1 MEIRLQVPSQFQ
13 GQTLREFL
21 RTGGM
26 SAAAMKAVKYHTP
39 GFFLDGLPVHANAP
53 VRPGQQVVFQLPPE
67 PDTSVE
73 PQPIPLRVAYEDAF
87 ALVVDK
93 PAGIAVHP
101 TLNYP
106 GGTLANGYRY
116 YMESKGCPA
125 VFRPVNRIDRNTSGL
140 VLCAQNGFSAPFL
153 AASAAKEYLAVV
165 EGELPLGEGE
175 ISAPVGRRPDSII
188 GRCVTPEGKSSITR
202 YQVLECREGLSL
214 VKCIPVTG
222 RTHQIRVHFS
232 WLGHPLAGDDL
243 YGGSRREI
251 GRHALHCARM
261 EFTLP
266 FTQNRVGV
274 TSPLPGD
281 MAGLRNWE
289 TT

>member
-1 MEIRLQVPSQFQ
+1 MEIRLEIPAHF
-13 GQTLREFL
+13 GGHTLREFL
-21 RTGGM
+21 RAGGM
-26 SAAAMKAVKYHTP
+26 SAAAMKGVKYHTP
-39 GFFLDGLPVHANAP
+39 GFFLDGQPVHANVP
-53 VRPGQQVVFQLPPE
+53 VSPGQILTFTLPPE
-67 PDTSVE
+67 PETSVE
-73 PQPIPLRVAYEDAF
+73 AQPVPLQVAYEDAF

-125 VFRPVNRIDRNTSGL
+125 VFRPVNRIDKNTSGL
-140 VLCAQNGFSAPFL
+140 VLCAQNAFSAPFL
-153 AASAAKEYLAVV
+153 AASAAKEYLAIV
-165 EGELPLGEGE
+165 EGEMPLGPGT
-175 ISAPVGRRPDSII
+175 IDAPVGRRPDSII
-188 GRCVTPEGKSSITR
+188 GRCVSPQGKPSVTQ
-202 YQVLECREGLSL
+202 YQVLQVQQGLSL

-251 GRHALHCARM
+251 GRHALHCGRM
-261 EFTLP
+261 GFTLP
-266 FTQNRVGV
+266 FTQTRIQV
-274 TSPLPGD
+274 TSPLPRD
-281 MAGLRNWE
+281 MAQIRQWE
-289 TT
+289 TR